1 MKLKASYT
9 VEAALIISVCFIM
22 FGMAIGLAY
31 ELFKMTIEYVAQRD
45 GTFDAVTVFRLK
57 EGVMGVYHALID

>member
-57 EGVMGVYHALID
+57 EGAMGVYHTLID

>member
-9 VEAALIISVCFIM
+9 VEAALIISVCFII

-31 ELFKMTIEYVAQRD
+31 ELFKMTIEYVAHRD

-57 EGVMGVYHALID
+57 EGAMGVYHALID

>member
-22 FGMAIGLAY
+22 FGMAIAVAY
-31 ELFKMTIEYVAQRD
+31 ELFQLVLEYVKYQDSA
-45 GTFDAVTVFRLK
+45 FDAVSMFRLK
-57 EGVMGVYHALID
+57 EGAMGVYHALID